1 MINFVYHEDCEN
13 LLTNKKYFPEE
24 YLQTGNT
31 VKTLKIKEGY
41 YDPFTKQQ
49 LITTYTRAG
58 AKWKE
63 NSSEYMEEDTE

>member
-1 MINFVYHEDCEN
+1 MKTVRTYWQTRNIS
-13 LLTNKKYFPEE
+13 PEE

-31 VKTLKIKEGY
+31 VKTQKIKEGY

-58 AKWKE
+58 AKWKK

>member
-1 MINFVYHEDCEN
+1 MKTVRTYWQTRNIS
-13 LLTNKKYFPEE
+13 PEE

-41 YDPFTKQQ
+41 YHPFTKQQ
-49 LITTYTRAG
+49 IITTYTRPG

-63 NSSEYMEEDTE
+63 NSSEYTEEDTE